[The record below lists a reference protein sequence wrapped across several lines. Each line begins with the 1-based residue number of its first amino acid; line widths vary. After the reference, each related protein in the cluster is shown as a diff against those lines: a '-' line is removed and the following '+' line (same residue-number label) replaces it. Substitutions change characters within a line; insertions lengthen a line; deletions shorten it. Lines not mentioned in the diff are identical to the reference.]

1 MTIIGLAGAS
11 ATAAAGYF
19 FGWWA
24 ALPGILTAA
33 LLSFY
38 RDPPRRVPQRPNAV
52 LAPADGRIMRIEDEF
67 KTPEGESALRI
78 VIFLSVLN
86 VHVNRAPCAG
96 KVVAI
101 DYRRGKCLNALYP
114 ESTDLNESNRVVLEP
129 AAPLPGPIHFRQ
141 ITGLL
146 AKRIVCRLKP
156 GDVVAAG
163 ERYGMIKLGSQTE
176 LTLPRSRGWR
186 ILVKVG
192 DSVRGGLT
200 VLAEHS
206 QDHQHG
212 AA

>member
-1 MTIIGLAGAS
+1 MSIISVVGVSTTVAIA
-11 ATAAAGYF
+11 YY

-24 ALPGILTAA
+24 LIPGILTAA

-38 RDPPRRVPQRPNAV
+38 RDPPRRVPQRPDAI
-52 LAPADGRIMRIEDEF
+52 LAPADGRIMRIEHEF
-67 KTPEGESALRI
+67 KTPEGDSALRI

-101 DYRRGKCLNALYP
+101 DYRRGKFLNAIYP
-114 ESTDLNESNRVVLEP
+114 ESTDLNESNRVILNP
-129 AAPLPGPIHFRQ
+129 DAPLPGPIHVRQ

-146 AKRIVCRLKP
+146 AKRIVCMLKP
-156 GDVVAAG
+156 GDSIASG

-176 LTLPRSRGWR
+176 VTLPRSPGWR
-186 ILVKVG
+186 VCVNVG
-192 DSVRGGLT
+192 DQVRGGLT
-200 VLAEHS
+200 VLAEFQ
-206 QDHQHG
+206 QDQKHG